1 MAIKEGGLSTE
12 QGFKPAHYDIDRLK
26 GKGLRSVN
34 YWGTKLEGGPDLK
47 RGTSDPSSYH
57 GLLLS
62 HMACKTSNS
71 EVLSEDLLQRYY

>member
-26 GKGLRSVN
+26 GRDLRSVN

-47 RGTSDPSSYH
+47 RGTSDPSS
-57 GLLLS
+57 
-62 HMACKTSNS
+62 
-71 EVLSEDLLQRYY
+71 